1 MKDTKAFVRLFIPLL
16 VVAAFTSPAAAAPI
30 ALSLD
35 ECVALAL
42 KNNSSIVIAGQD
54 RDKSLWA
61 VKEAKAGKGLTI
73 SFTHTDSRYSTP
85 PTATIPYYLWTTVY
99 DNEIALSLPV
109 YSGGKLESQIK
120 QAEFNV
126 NVAELAIEATR
137 QQLQQTVTNYY
148 FSVLQYQNAVR
159 VGQETVD
166 NYQRH
171 LLEVQT
177 QYNVGVV
184 SKADVLASEVSLANA
199 QDSLITAQNNY
210 ELAMSS
216 LSNETGLPLDSILQL
231 KEELRYE
238 AYLLPLDECVEF
250 ALKNRPE
257 MAQQQV
263 QIAIAQEERIV
274 AGSGYRPSVTFAAS
288 QDWYDEELPGS
299 KNSNWLVSLT
309 ASFNVFDSGLNKA
322 KVKQANSNLDTVREQ
337 ARQKRDSIALE
348 VRQYY
353 LTMRE
358 AEKRMGTGKVTVA
371 QAEENLKIAEARYS
385 AGVGT
390 NLDVLDSVLALN
402 QAKMNDIQALFD
414 YNTNKA
420 QLIKVMGVQVQ

>member
-1 MKDTKAFVRLFIPLL
+1 MKDKKAFFRLLIPLL
-16 VVAAFTSPAAAAPI
+16 AVAAFASPAAAAPI

-42 KNNSSIVIAGQD
+42 KNNSSIVIAGLD

-61 VKEAKAGKGLTI
+61 VKEAEAGKGPSI

-85 PTATIPYYLWTTVY
+85 PTATIPYYLWTTIY

-120 QAEFNV
+120 QAELNV
-126 NVAELAIEATR
+126 NVAELTIEATR

-177 QYNVGVV
+177 QYTVGVV

-210 ELAMSS
+210 ELAVSN
-216 LSNETGLPLDSILQL
+216 LNNETGLPLDSSLQL

-263 QIAIAQEERIV
+263 QIAIAQEEKIV
-274 AGSGYRPSVTFAAS
+274 AKSGYRPSVTFAAS

-322 KVKQANSNLDTVREQ
+322 KVKQAISNLDTLKEQ

-420 QLIKVMGVQVQ
+420 QLIKVMGVQVR